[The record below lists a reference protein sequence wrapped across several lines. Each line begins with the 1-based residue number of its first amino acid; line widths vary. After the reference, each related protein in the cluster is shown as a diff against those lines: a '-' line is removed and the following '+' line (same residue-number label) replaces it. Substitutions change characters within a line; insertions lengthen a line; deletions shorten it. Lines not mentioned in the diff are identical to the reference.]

1 MLLDSVLMNA
11 LFVVIIIWFIIF
23 VVCLVSLSRRKD
35 ITIPEKIF
43 WAIAIFFAPVVGLIF
58 YVVFGF
64 NKRRRT
70 NNMNN

>member
-23 VVCLVSLSRRKD
+23 VVCLVLLSRRKD

-43 WAIAIFFAPVVGLIF
+43 WAIVIFFAPVVGLIF
-58 YVVFGF
+58 YLVFGF